1 MLNKLIFDLSLFEFT
16 AATYFS
22 ATTLV
27 ELDNVLNN
35 FGSICKS
42 FRDIR

>member
-1 MLNKLIFDLSLFEFT
+1 MLNKLIFDLTLFEFT

-27 ELDNVLNN
+27 ELDNVPTQ
-35 FGSICKS
+35 
-42 FRDIR
+42 